1 IVSATGE
8 VTEAITGIPEVN
20 PAGQGGLLGLTLDP
34 AFASNR
40 TVYWVFSEQS
50 SEGNVTAVAKGNLS
64 ADEKSIEN
72 ATVIYRANPVF
83 KSNLHYGGRILFD
96 KTGHLVVSTGERSS
110 RESRVQAQDL
120 NSGLGKI
127 VRITKD
133 GKPAAGNPFATGAR
147 PELYSY
153 GHRNVQG
160 IAFHPV
166 TGDLWNHEFGP
177 RGGDELNRVVPGK
190 NYGWPVIT
198 YGIEYGGDKV
208 GEGIT
213 QKTGM
218 EQPVYYWDPVVSP
231 SGMTFYTGND
241 VSEWKNNLFISCL
254 SGQHVARLVI
264 SNNKVVGEERLF
276 SDLGQRFRDIIQ
288 GKDGA
293 LYTVTDQGRMYRIG
307 KK

>member
-1 IVSATGE
+1 MQKRLFPVYSSIILALAVPNTNAFAQSGATGDPVETKSPNSSYKPAFKGQTRVPSVKTTTPVEAKVITTELKSPWGIAVLPDGRFLVTEKRGQMRIVSATGA

-40 TVYWVFSEQS
+40 TVYWVFSEPS
-50 SEGNVTAVAKGNLS
+50 AEGNVTAVAKGKLS
-64 ADEKSIEN
+64 ADEKSMEN

-96 KTGHLVVSTGERSS
+96 KTGHLIVSTGERSS

-127 VRITKD
+127 VRLTKD
-133 GKPAAGNPFATGAR
+133 GKPASGNPFANGTR
-147 PELYSY
+147 PEIYSY

-177 RGGDELNRVVPGK
+177 RGA
-190 NYGWPVIT
+190 
-198 YGIEYGGDKV
+198 
-208 GEGIT
+208 
-213 QKTGM
+213 M
-218 EQPVYYWDPVVSP
+218 S
-231 SGMTFYTGND
+231 
-241 VSEWKNNLFISCL
+241 
-254 SGQHVARLVI
+254 
-264 SNNKVVGEERLF
+264 
-276 SDLGQRFRDIIQ
+276 
-288 GKDGA
+288 
-293 LYTVTDQGRMYRIG
+293 
-307 KK
+307 